1 MGINTRPLLSIYP
14 RIIMAEDNYGFAFV
28 SWRRYRIAV
37 TSMISYRWRYLQ
49 QLSPDILSYALY
61 STAFEVEE

>member
-1 MGINTRPLLSIYP
+1 
-14 RIIMAEDNYGFAFV
+14 MAEDNYGFAFV